1 MVVTTP
7 TGVSIVDIVD
17 RLGMTFLSGGDTVDD
32 ARTVSRVTL
41 HEGSGV
47 TQDSAGAVVLGAGL
61 AGSADIATAVKEY
74 GSAGA
79 VALIVREPLAVDDS
93 VARAVAEADIALLGM
108 VKDAS
113 WLQSASL
120 INEILESGN
129 NGDHTSAADADL
141 FDLANSI
148 AQVLNGPVTIENQ
161 SSRILAFSADQAFGD
176 EARKQSVLGH
186 QVPQHYSDRLRSMGY
201 FNKIYGSTLP
211 VFLPGIGPGIRPRV
225 GMRIHAAS
233 QILGSIW
240 VILDEEPNELQ
251 VKTLV
256 EAAGVAAMSLLRAKL
271 AADSARRLRLGE
283 VITLLSGGTSAKEAA
298 ERLGYGRSK
307 ANVLAAGFRSGAG
320 ASLEAEADVDQLALT
335 LNTYLH
341 QVFPLS
347 VAAAIGGT
355 VYAVIPHTRHQTD
368 DDYVRRIASEFAD
381 RSRSEKSV
389 VIGIGATVADVMTL
403 EKSRDEADRALR
415 VLRSTWNS
423 SGRTVARAD
432 DVQINSLLLR
442 LSDALAD
449 EDETASGPLAV
460 LREYD
465 RTHDINL
472 VDTLRAWLDTF
483 GDIPAAASLVHIHVN
498 TFRYRLKK
506 LAGIAG
512 IDLDDPETRFSLML
526 QLRLFYPTAL

>member
-1 MVVTTP
+1 M
-7 TGVSIVDIVD
+7 SSDIKC
-17 RLGMTFLSGGDTVDD
+17 RSTIPI
-32 ARTVSRVTL
+32 
-41 HEGSGV
+41 GSGQWGGIS
-47 TQDSAGAVVLGAGL
+47 TRS
-61 AGSADIATAVKEY
+61 TA
-74 GSAGA
+74 
-79 VALIVREPLAVDDS
+79 L
-93 VARAVAEADIALLGM
+93 
-108 VKDAS
+108 
-113 WLQSASL
+113 
-120 INEILESGN
+120 
-129 NGDHTSAADADL
+129 
-141 FDLANSI
+141 
-148 AQVLNGPVTIENQ
+148 
-161 SSRILAFSADQAFGD
+161 
-176 EARKQSVLGH
+176 
-186 QVPQHYSDRLRSMGY
+186 
-201 FNKIYGSTLP
+201 LP

-335 LNTYLH
+335 LNTYLD

-442 LSDALAD
+442 LSDAWRTRTRPHRVRSRYCVSTTAVTTSTLSTLSAPGSTRSATFRLLRPWFTSTSTRSG
-449 EDETASGPLAV
+449 TASRSLPGLPASISMI
-460 LREYD
+460 RK
-465 RTHDINL
+465 
-472 VDTLRAWLDTF
+472 LDS
-483 GDIPAAASLVHIHVN
+483 A
-498 TFRYRLKK
+498 
-506 LAGIAG
+506 
-512 IDLDDPETRFSLML
+512 
-526 QLRLFYPTAL
+526 

>member
-1 MVVTTP
+1 VTTP

-17 RLGMTFLSGGDTVDD
+17 RLGMTFLSGGDTVDG

-41 HEGSGV
+41 HEGSEA

-61 AGSADIATAVKEY
+61 AGSADIATAVREY

-79 VALIVREPLAVDDS
+79 VALIVKEPLDFDGLVEK
-93 VARAVAEADIALLGM
+93 AVADTDVALLGM

-129 NGDHTSAADADL
+129 NGDRTSAADADL

-211 VFLPGIGPGIRPRV
+211 VFLPGIGPGVRPRV

-335 LNTYLH
+335 LNTYLD

-449 EDETASGPLAV
+449 ENETASGPLAV

-465 RTHDINL
+465 RSHDINL

-526 QLRLFYPTAL
+526 QLRLFHPTML

>member
-1 MVVTTP
+1 MTTP

-17 RLGMTFLSGGDTVDD
+17 RLGMTFLSGGDTVDG

-41 HEGSGV
+41 HEGSEA

-61 AGSADIATAVKEY
+61 AGSADIATAVREY

-79 VALIVREPLAVDDS
+79 VALIVKEPLDFDGLVEK
-93 VARAVAEADIALLGM
+93 AVADTDVALLGM

-129 NGDHTSAADADL
+129 NGDRTSAADADL

-251 VKTLV
+251 VKTLF

-335 LNTYLH
+335 LNTYLD

-423 SGRTVARAD
+423 SGRTVAGAD
-432 DVQINSLLLR
+432 
-442 LSDALAD
+442 A
-449 EDETASGPLAV
+449 
-460 LREYD
+460 
-465 RTHDINL
+465 
-472 VDTLRAWLDTF
+472 
-483 GDIPAAASLVHIHVN
+483 
-498 TFRYRLKK
+498 
-506 LAGIAG
+506 
-512 IDLDDPETRFSLML
+512 
-526 QLRLFYPTAL
+526 

>member
-1 MVVTTP
+1 MTTP

-17 RLGMTFLSGGDTVDD
+17 RLGMTFLSGGDTVDG

-41 HEGSGV
+41 HEGPKLPRTV
-47 TQDSAGAVVLGAGL
+47 RRVVLGAGL
-61 AGSADIATAVKEY
+61 AGSADIATAVREY

-79 VALIVREPLAVDDS
+79 VALIVKEPLDFDGLVEK
-93 VARAVAEADIALLGM
+93 AVADTDVALLGM

-129 NGDHTSAADADL
+129 NGDRTSAADADL

-335 LNTYLH
+335 LNTYLD

-442 LSDALAD
+442 LSDAWRTRTRPHRVRSRYCVSTTAVTTSTLSTRSAPGSTRSATFRLLRPWFTSTSTRSG
-449 EDETASGPLAV
+449 TASRSLPGLPASISMI
-460 LREYD
+460 RK
-465 RTHDINL
+465 
-472 VDTLRAWLDTF
+472 LDS
-483 GDIPAAASLVHIHVN
+483 A
-498 TFRYRLKK
+498 
-506 LAGIAG
+506 
-512 IDLDDPETRFSLML
+512 
-526 QLRLFYPTAL
+526 

>member
-1 MVVTTP
+1 VVVTTP

-47 TQDSAGAVVLGAGL
+47 TQGSAGAVVLGAGL
-61 AGSADIATAVKEY
+61 AESADIATAVKEY

-79 VALIVREPLAVDDS
+79 VALIVREPLAVDES

-129 NGDHTSAADADL
+129 NGDRTSAADADL

-335 LNTYLH
+335 LNTYLD

-389 VIGIGATVADVMTL
+389 VIGIGATVADV
-403 EKSRDEADRALR
+403 
-415 VLRSTWNS
+415 
-423 SGRTVARAD
+423 
-432 DVQINSLLLR
+432 QINSLLLR

-449 EDETASGPLAV
+449 ENETASGPLAV